1 MLLHMT
7 NQHIYSI
14 LLSEFPYFKRL
25 DVKKRELLCTR
36 TAEFIKL
43 TKFVGKQKLEVTDKM
58 KILIAACSQQ
68 LTLSFKKNYL
78 YNHFERIL
86 VYPEKYFSPFSK
98 TNNVGEMNTAGVI
111 VFSWQDFYNGIKV
124 NDNRNVGL
132 HEFAHALEF
141 MDIANKDTDDR
152 FSYALDKEFM
162 VAYDYI
168 KHRPEEQFFRS
179 YAATNRAEFFA
190 VATEYFFESPV
201 DFSRAHPTIYELFCK
216 IYGQDLRPAQVSFE
230 PYVSPTKEKGAL
242 WFGSGYIGSISF
254 YEQALVIPND
264 SIYGFFVSLFT
275 GLKRP
280 ETETISYDDVFS
292 GNVTGDL
299 EYRVTFFGN
308 RSQEENRPFLT
319 LHYYWQGKI
328 EKVNIDLTEVTHRME
343 FLRSLYIEKK
353 ICIRI
358 NGQIKRFELQ

>member
-1 MLLHMT
+1 MT
-7 NQHIYSI
+7 NQHIYST
-14 LLSEFPYFKRL
+14 LLSEFPYFKKL
-25 DVKKRELLCTR
+25 DVKKRELLCSR

-43 TKFVGKQKLEVTDKM
+43 TKFVGKQNLEVTDKM

-68 LTLSFKKNYL
+68 LTLSFKRNYL

-98 TNNVGEMNTAGVI
+98 THNIGEMNTAGVI
-111 VFSWQDFYNGIKV
+111 VFSWPDFYNGIKLD
-124 NDNRNVGL
+124 DNRNVGL

-141 MDIANKDTDDR
+141 IDIANKDTDDR

-168 KHRPEEQFFRS
+168 KNRPEEIFFRS

-201 DFSRAHPTIYELFCK
+201 DFSRAHPTIYALFCK
-216 IYGQDLRPAQVSFE
+216 IYGQDPRPSQVSFA
-230 PYVSPTKEKGAL
+230 PYSSPPVKEKGDL
-242 WFGSGYIGSISF
+242 WFGYGGTESISF
-254 YEQALVIPND
+254 YEEAMVIPND
-264 SIYGFFVSLFT
+264 AIYRLFYSLFM
-275 GLKRP
+275 GINKPRA
-280 ETETISYDDVFS
+280 EVISFDDVFS

-299 EYRVTFFGN
+299 DYDETIIKS
-308 RSQEENRPFLT
+308 RSYEDNLPVLT
-319 LHYYWQGKI
+319 LRYYVKGKI
-328 EKVNIDLTEVTHRME
+328 ESVNIGLVSLSDRMS
-343 FLRSLYIEKK
+343 FLRKLYMKK
-353 ICIRI
+353 KVCIRI